1 MNPKGFV
8 LLCCI
13 VYLLDLIIG
22 RFKGLK
28 GNGINNTPLV
38 MLPITPTTG
47 EGAMVRMR
55 QSLDGMGLQP
65 ESNHSIF
72 FLHISQHGAVARL
85 GADPRKIAQI
95 HGVEVRHIPFPH
107 LIGPLSHAHTL

>member
-47 EGAMVRMR
+47 EGAM
-55 QSLDGMGLQP
+55 S
-65 ESNHSIF
+65 E
-72 FLHISQHGAVARL
+72 
-85 GADPRKIAQI
+85 
-95 HGVEVRHIPFPH
+95 
-107 LIGPLSHAHTL
+107 